1 MYTQPKGR
9 SKQDSGNLNPPNR
22 CPLSNV
28 AEYDGLISQNFEKIV
43 SLNSSIHA
51 NVTSHLIG
59 NKNVPTIVKKFF
71 VAVKFFLHLQ
81 NFFLN
86 REVVYVANYVRY
98 TLQDSNTVYSV

>member
-1 MYTQPKGR
+1 MYTQPKGGSNQDTGILNSQNR
-9 SKQDSGNLNPPNR
+9 SSWYV
-22 CPLSNV
+22 S
-28 AEYDGLISQNFEKIV
+28 EYDGLISQNFEKIV
-43 SLNSSIHA
+43 SPDSSIHA